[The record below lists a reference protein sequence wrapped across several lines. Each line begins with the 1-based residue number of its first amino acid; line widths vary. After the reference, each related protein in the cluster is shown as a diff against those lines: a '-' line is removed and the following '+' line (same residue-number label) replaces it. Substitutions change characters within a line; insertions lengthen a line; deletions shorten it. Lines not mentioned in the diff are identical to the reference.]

1 MTFAKKGILIT
12 KIMAAIIA
20 VYSIHFLLKDYI
32 TLQSIQAYQ
41 HILHGYVNKQFV
53 ASSVVFVIVYACAT
67 SVGLPLVVLLTLLGG
82 FLFPFYWGLGL
93 VLLAFFMH
101 CLLMISVIRLLF
113 KDSIEKHISQRFKN
127 INSNIEKN
135 GIVYVMFLRTSLVA
149 PSFIVNCAAALT
161 SINIWLFSIVS
172 VICSVPILSIL
183 VYSGKLLG
191 SIQSIWELY
200 TTQNLIILLGLACFS
215 GTLLIFKTKKS

>member
-1 MTFAKKGILIT
+1 MKLPKKGVLIV
-12 KIMAAIIA
+12 KIMLAIITL
-20 VYSIHFLLKDYI
+20 YLIHFTLKDYV
-32 TLQSIQAYQ
+32 TLKNIQAYQ
-41 HILHGYVNKQFV
+41 HVLHGYVNNQFIV
-53 ASSVVFVIVYACAT
+53 ASILFVLVFACAT

-82 FLFPFYWGLGL
+82 FLFPFYWGLSL
-93 VLLAFFMH
+93 VLIAFFIH
-101 CLLMISVIRLLF
+101 CVLMISVIRLLF

-127 INSNIEKN
+127 INRNIEKN

-172 VICSVPILSIL
+172 VICSIPILSIL

-200 TTQNLIILLGLACFS
+200 TTQNLVVLLGLAFAS
-215 GTLLIFKTKKS
+215 GIMVLIKTKKT